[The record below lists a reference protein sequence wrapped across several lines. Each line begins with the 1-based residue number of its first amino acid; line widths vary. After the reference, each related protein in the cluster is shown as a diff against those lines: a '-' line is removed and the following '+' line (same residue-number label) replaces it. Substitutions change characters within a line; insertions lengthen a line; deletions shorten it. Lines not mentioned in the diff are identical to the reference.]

1 MSKDF
6 NWKQY
11 KTDII
16 KKYVEKY
23 GSREKAIV
31 GDKAVDAAVT
41 NRKNT
46 ILEVKSAMEI

>member
-31 GDKAVDAAVT
+31 GKRISDVDESV
-41 NRKNT
+41 RIGK
-46 ILEVKSAMEI
+46 K